1 MNSHRS
7 CQTAGLVLGLLI
19 SLAANAARL
28 PPWPEMLQLQAIGE
42 SLQVNGRAT
51 QLFALHSAEPPQMVV
66 TAFQTRWA
74 GRLRT
79 RNSGRWQV
87 LSHLQGRQLFTVQLQ
102 PTATGGTRG
111 LASLSTL
118 AEIPPATA
126 PAALPRLP
134 GTHLHQWL
142 DAEDGGRHSRTVVFV
157 GTASARRQLTFY
169 RDHFRALGFQPV
181 GSGALRLG
189 PEGGSLVLQGATA
202 QASVAVR
209 QRGDI
214 TLVAIVTVDHPR

>member
-1 MNSHRS
+1 MNPHRS
-7 CQTAGLVLGLLI
+7 CQSAGLMLGLLI
-19 SLAANAARL
+19 SLVANAGRL
-28 PPWPEMLQLQAIGE
+28 PPWPELLQSQAMGD
-42 SLQVNGRAT
+42 SLRLNGHAT
-51 QLFALHSAEPPQMVV
+51 QLFALRSAESPQDVV
-66 TAFQTRWA
+66 TALQTQWE

-87 LSHLQGRQLFTVQLQ
+87 LSHLQGRRLFTVQLQ
-102 PTATGGTRG
+102 PTAAGGTRG
-111 LASLSTL
+111 LASLATL
-118 AEIPPATA
+118 ADTPVTE

-142 DAEDGGRHSRTVVFV
+142 DAEDGGRRSRTVVFV
-157 GTASARRQLTFY
+157 GTASAQRQLTFY

-189 PEGGSLVLQGATA
+189 PDGGSLVLQGATA

-214 TLVAIVTVDHPR
+214 TLVAILTVDNPR